1 MAGAAVSTSRR
12 RWLATLVGSVGCAA
26 ALAFGQLLIARAG
39 WRADLSPEQRFVLSE
54 HARGILTALERPV
67 QIIAFLR
74 ADDPRNRDI
83 DDLLTRVRNASPFI
97 ATRLVDVNRNP
108 ALARTYGI
116 DAFGAVVVESDG
128 LRRDFTN
135 PTEQT
140 LMAAIIQVTRPARR
154 RVYFSAGH
162 GERSLGERDRQ
173 AGYSNANVALINEL
187 YEVGEIVLDGQ
198 TPVPDDA
205 AALVVA
211 APRRD
216 LTPGAVRQIEA
227 YLRGGGGL
235 LVLLEPGQQAASL
248 TALLRRYGI
257 AVSDEVVL
265 DADQRMFAGDYLTM
279 LVPGR
284 SLDHP
289 VSAALS
295 STPLMSG
302 VRAVRIVPT
311 DATEA
316 GVDLL
321 ATAPDSWRTP
331 DLSAIERGSGEFL
344 PGRDTRGPVVVGAGV
359 QVRNASGKPGR
370 LLVYGDADFGSNMLL
385 GYLGNRDL
393 LLNSVNWLAGEE
405 TMLGSRP
412 PSQVPGVNQL
422 FISDRQGERVFW
434 LGTVLVPALIL
445 VGGLSG
451 VALRQ
456 RSG

>member
-1 MAGAAVSTSRR
+1 VSTAQR
-12 RWLATLVGSVGCAA
+12 RWLATLVGTAACAG
-26 ALAFGQLLIARAG
+26 ALVFAQLLVARAG
-39 WRADLSPEQRFVLSE
+39 WRADLSPEQRFVLSD
-54 HARGILTALERPV
+54 HARQILAALDRPV
-67 QIIAFLR
+67 RIIGFLR

-83 DDLLTRVRNASPFI
+83 DDLLERVRAASPQVS
-97 ATRLVDVNRNP
+97 TRLVDINRNP
-108 ALARTYGI
+108 ALAREYGVE
-116 DAFGAVVVESDG
+116 AYGAIAVESDG
-128 LRRDFTN
+128 LRRDFVN

-162 GERSLGERDRQ
+162 GERGLGDRDRR

-187 YEVGEIVLDGQ
+187 YEVGEIVLDAQ

-216 LTPGAVRQIEA
+216 LPPGALRQIET
-227 YLRGGGGL
+227 YLRRGGGV
-235 LVLLEPGQQAASL
+235 LVLLEPGKQAPSL
-248 TALLRRYGI
+248 ADLLRRYGV

-265 DADQRMFAGDYLTM
+265 DGEQRMFAGDYLTM

-284 SLDHP
+284 SADHP
-289 VSAALS
+289 VTAALD

-302 VRAVRIVPT
+302 VRAVRVVPT
-311 DATEA
+311 EATEA
-316 GVDLL
+316 GIDLL
-321 ATAPDSWRTP
+321 ATSAESWRTP
-331 DLSAIERGSGEFL
+331 DLEVLESGGGAFVS
-344 PGRDTRGPVVVGAGV
+344 GRDTRGPVPVGASVLMRDAGG
-359 QVRNASGKPGR
+359 RPGR
-370 LLVYGDADFGSNMLL
+370 LLVYGDADFASNLFL

-405 TMLGSRP
+405 TMLGTRP
-412 PSQVPGVNQL
+412 PAQAPGVNQL

-434 LGTVLVPALIL
+434 LGAVIFPLAIL
-445 VGGLSG
+445 VLGLSG

-456 RSG
+456 RRG

>member
-1 MAGAAVSTSRR
+1 MSTSQR
-12 RWLATLVGSVGCAA
+12 RWLATAAGVIGCAM
-26 ALAFGQLLIARAG
+26 ALGFAQLLVARAG
-39 WRADLSPEQRFVLSE
+39 WRLDLSPEQRFVLSE
-54 HARGILTALERPV
+54 HARGVLGALDRPV
-67 QIIAFLR
+67 QITGFLR
-74 ADDPRNRDI
+74 ADDPRNREI
-83 DDLLTRVRNASPFI
+83 DDLLARVAAASPQVSS
-97 ATRLVDVNRNP
+97 RLIDVNRNP
-108 ALARTYGI
+108 ALARTYGV
-116 DAFGAVVVESDG
+116 DAFGAVVVESAG

-162 GERSLGERDRQ
+162 GERSIGDRDRQ
-173 AGYSNANVALINEL
+173 SGYSNAKVALINEM
-187 YEVGEIVLDGQ
+187 YEVGDVALDGQ
-198 TPVPDDA
+198 TAVPDDA

-216 LTPGAVRQIEA
+216 LPSGSLRQIEA
-227 YLRGGGGL
+227 YLHRGGGV
-235 LVLLEPGQQAASL
+235 LVLLEPGKQAPSL

-265 DADQRMFAGDYLTM
+265 DGEQRMFAGDYLTM

-284 SLDHP
+284 SLEHP
-289 VSAALS
+289 VSATLT

-311 DATEA
+311 DATDA
-316 GVDLL
+316 GIDLL
-321 ATAPDSWRTP
+321 ATAPESWRTP
-331 DLSAIERGSGEFL
+331 DLGALERGSGDFL
-344 PGRDTRGPVVVGAGV
+344 AGRDTRGPVPVGASV
-359 QVRNASGKPGR
+359 LVRNEGDRPGR
-370 LLVYGDADFGSNMLL
+370 LLVYGDADFASNPLL

-412 PSQVPGVNQL
+412 PSQAPGVNQL
-422 FISDRQGERVFW
+422 FITDREGERVFW
-434 LGTVLVPALIL
+434 LGAVVLPVVIL
-445 VGGLSG
+445 VVGLSG

-456 RSG
+456 RRG

>member
-1 MAGAAVSTSRR
+1 VSTAQR
-12 RWLATLVGSVGCAA
+12 RWIATAIGTVGCAV
-26 ALAFGQLLIARAG
+26 ALVFAQLLVARSG
-39 WRADLSPEQRFVLSE
+39 WRLDLSPEQSYVLSE
-54 HARGILTALERPV
+54 HARGILAALERPV

-74 ADDPRNRDI
+74 SDDPRNREI
-83 DDLLTRVRNASPFI
+83 DDLLARVRAASRFV
-97 ATRLVDVNRNP
+97 ATRAVDVNRNP
-108 ALARTYGI
+108 ALARTYGV

-173 AGYSNANVALINEL
+173 AGYSSANVALINEL
-187 YEVGEIVLDGQ
+187 YEVAEIVLDAQ

-216 LTPGAVRQIEA
+216 VPPGALRQIEA
-227 YLRGGGGL
+227 YLRRGGGV
-235 LVLLEPGQQAASL
+235 LVLLEPGQQAPSL
-248 TALLRRYGI
+248 SAMLRRYGV

-284 SLDHP
+284 AVDHP

-302 VRAVRIVPT
+302 VRAVRIVAT

-331 DLSAIERGSGEFL
+331 DLGAIARGSGEFL
-344 PGRDTRGPVVVGAGV
+344 AGRDTRGPVPVGASA
-359 QVRNASGKPGR
+359 QVRNAGDKPGR

-412 PSQVPGVNQL
+412 PSQAPGINQL
-422 FISDRQGERVFW
+422 FISDREGERVFW
-434 LGTVLVPALIL
+434 LGAVALPAVILI
-445 VGGLSG
+445 GGLSG

-456 RSG
+456 RRG